1 MIKIILDKNKNKGV
15 YIGDYFNETRT
26 HFSVKNDAA
35 KFAARFGRGFFPN
48 RLYAITPTGRF
59 DPCLY
64 FEIQKFLKDY
74 YNEEKLDVGLDFFET
89 VLPGRFNQKYKE
101 IKELCSLNLELR
113 DYQEDTVKK
122 CISCGRGVVVLA
134 TGGGKTLIIA
144 SLIGTLH
151 QNKAFKKGL
160 IIVPNLGLVEQTYN
174 DFKDYNVKFTSSKWT
189 GNDPLNLNAD
199 IIIANLGIL
208 QSKKTDLSF
217 LEDIDLLIIDEVHT
231 SRKGN
236 QINKLIEKIK
246 TNHKYGFTGTLPE
259 SPIDQWNII
268 GKIGP
273 IIVEKSSYELRQKKV
288 ISPATALVLEI
299 NYKTKPPALGT
310 QNKYK
315 EELEFLFTNS
325 YRNNILLNFTKKV
338 QKNSLIL
345 VDYIKHGE
353 QIYNVLKNNH
363 KDKKVYFVR
372 GSVEIEDRERIKKI
386 MEYKDNVICIAI
398 SKIFSTGINI
408 KNLHYIIFAGGG
420 KAKIKILQSIGR
432 GLRLHHSKQQLF
444 IVDLADQLQYGI
456 RHYRKRS
463 EFYEQENIKTQ
474 KIAYQEK

>member
-1 MIKIILDKNKNKGV
+1 MIKVLLDKNKKKGV
-15 YIGDYFNETRT
+15 YIGDYFNELRT
-26 HFSVKNDAA
+26 HFSIKNDAA
-35 KFAARFGRGFFPN
+35 RFAARHGGRFMPT

-59 DPCLY
+59 EPCLY

-74 YNEEKLDVGLDFFET
+74 YNESNIT
-89 VLPGRFNQKYKE
+89 VDSSFVEVVVPGKFNKIYQSINQPSK
-101 IKELCSLNLELR
+101 LNLELR
-113 DYQEDTVKK
+113 DYQLDTVTK
-122 CISCGRGVVVLA
+122 CIQFGRGVIVLA

-144 SLIGTLH
+144 TLAQTLFDH
-151 QNKAFKKGL
+151 RAFRKAL

-174 DFKDYNVKFTSSKWT
+174 DFIEYGVKMSVSKWT
-189 GNDPLNLNAD
+189 GKDEVNLNAD

-217 LEDIDLLIIDEVHT
+217 LDQIDLLVVDEVHT

-236 QINKLIEKIK
+236 QINKLIDEIK

-259 SPIDQWNII
+259 NKLDQWNII

-273 IIVEKSSYELRQKKV
+273 IIIEKSSYELRQKKV

-299 NYKTKPPALGT
+299 NYKTKPLFSGA
-310 QNKYK
+310 QNRYR
-315 EELEFLFTNS
+315 EELEFLFTNNF
-325 YRNNILLNFTKKV
+325 RNNIMLNFTKKV
-338 QKNSLIL
+338 NNNTLIL

-353 QIYNVLKNNH
+353 QLFNVLKNNT
-363 KDKKVYFVR
+363 DKKVYFVQ
-372 GSVEIEDRERIKKI
+372 GAVELEDRERIKKI

-408 KNLHYIIFAGGG
+408 KNIHYIVFAGGG

-432 GLRLHHSKQQLF
+432 GLRQHHSKKQLY

-456 RHYRKRS
+456 RHYNKRK
-463 EFYEQENIKTQ
+463 EFYAQENINTQ
-474 KIAYQEK
+474 KITYTEK

>member
-15 YIGDYFNETRT
+15 YIGDYFNEVRT

-35 KFAARFGRGFFPN
+35 KFASRFGNRFLPS

-59 DPCLY
+59 DACLF

-74 YNEEKLDVGLDFFET
+74 YSDTNIDVQHDFVKT
-89 VLPGRFNQKYKE
+89 IVPGKFNGIYSN
-101 IKELCSLNLELR
+101 IKTLCKLNLELR
-113 DYQEDTVKK
+113 DYQQDTVWKSIK
-122 CISCGRGVVVLA
+122 TGRGVIVLA

-144 SLIGTLH
+144 TLVGTLH
-151 QNKAFKKGL
+151 ENNAFKKAL

-174 DFKDYNVKFTSSKWT
+174 DFIEYGTQFTASKWT
-189 GNDPLNLNAD
+189 GNNELNLNTD
-199 IIIANLGIL
+199 VVIANLGIL

-217 LEDIDLLIIDEVHT
+217 LDQIDLLIIDEVHT

-236 QINKLIEKIK
+236 QINKLIENIK

-259 SPIDQWNII
+259 NPLDQWNII

-273 IIVEKSSYELRQKKV
+273 VIVEKSSYELRQKKV
-288 ISPATALVLEI
+288 ISPATALVLEL
-299 NYKTKPPALGT
+299 NYKTKPPISSTG
-310 QNKYK
+310 NKYK

-325 YRNNILLNFTKKV
+325 FRNNILLNFTKKV
-338 QKNSLIL
+338 NKNTLIL

-353 QIYNVLKNNH
+353 QLFNILQSNTE
-363 KDKKVYFVR
+363 KKVYFVQ

-408 KNLHYIIFAGGG
+408 KNLHYIVFAGGG

-432 GLRLHHSKQQLF
+432 GLRLHHSKDQLY
-444 IVDLADQLQYGI
+444 IVDIADQLHYGAK
-456 RHYRKRS
+456 HYKRRK
-463 EFYEQENIKTQ
+463 EFYAQENINTQ
-474 KIAYQEK
+474 KIDYTEK